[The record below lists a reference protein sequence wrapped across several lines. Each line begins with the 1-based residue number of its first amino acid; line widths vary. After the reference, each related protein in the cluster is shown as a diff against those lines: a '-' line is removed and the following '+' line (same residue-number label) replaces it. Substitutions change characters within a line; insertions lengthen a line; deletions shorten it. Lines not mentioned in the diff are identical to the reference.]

1 MSFTR
6 PRYGGLRL
14 PTPKYNIQADLYE
27 SESGSQDTTGSNQTP
42 KEFRDA
48 SLLLGYGV
56 GGNTR
61 FDFESDHFVD
71 VPSPIS
77 YSNIPPL
84 PGSQNSNASRTSAA
98 EGCPNVEVGERSTQ
112 EEVAVDDDDDSDTV
126 IADIDRAIEATL
138 SVGHNGADHH
148 PSAPVMSQGQ
158 SQSESVHESQEYL
171 RESQDS
177 NDYGESQDPNDYG
190 EPQETEHYA
199 ELQVPVDKASI
210 DLYINT
216 LKERAGSSSMMLAR
230 SPRVDAQKCGG
241 SSSKEFV
248 LCFKALIH
256 AYDRDSIA
264 PEAFNA
270 AALYLLKAEFDAHGC
285 ARTKTLISKRRKK
298 LIEEPITGK
307 PRYTSTE
314 QKIVSRA
321 SSCKIED
328 STVVCK
334 SSRRRRDS
342 TASTASISYPSNSP
356 CL

>member
-1 MSFTR
+1 MTGELHTDRVS
-6 PRYGGLRL
+6 
-14 PTPKYNIQADLYE
+14 
-27 SESGSQDTTGSNQTP
+27 TTVVQCAG
-42 KEFRDA
+42 
-48 SLLLGYGV
+48 
-56 GGNTR
+56 
-61 FDFESDHFVD
+61 
-71 VPSPIS
+71 IS
-77 YSNIPPL
+77 
-84 PGSQNSNASRTSAA
+84 T
-98 EGCPNVEVGERSTQ
+98 
-112 EEVAVDDDDDSDTV
+112 
-126 IADIDRAIEATL
+126 AIEATL

-307 PRYTSTE
+307 PRYTATE